1 MKNNTT
7 KEWKSSICDTTKYPN
22 YGKNEYVC
30 HRCGEIYDV
39 TARIV
44 YEGKPGGTWD
54 RERFEFP
61 ICTGCFWQ
69 EVNESM
75 EKMDAVMLQRQIEEE
90 KRWEKEWLE
99 YEPSF

>member
-1 MKNNTT
+1 MNNTA
-7 KEWKSSICDTTKYPN
+7 KVQRSAICDTSEYPN
-22 YGKNEYVC
+22 YGKNKNVC
-30 HRCGEIYDV
+30 HRCGTIYDI

-44 YEGKPGGTWD
+44 LEGMPDSTWVG
-54 RERFEFP
+54 ERFEFP